1 MRKEKFKDIFEDL
14 HRKITGGDFVAGT
27 QLPSLPLLAEQY
39 ATSRPTI
46 RKALQLLE
54 KEGLVTCRNG
64 IGVTVSDP
72 STRTSASGKKRL
84 EIAADLFPG
93 ENNYFNYM
101 TPILN
106 GLSKASEKLGFSLRL
121 LQRSEI
127 EHWKEAGNLPDGLI
141 LHAFP
146 DKGLSRHIIE
156 AITEHEVPLILFNR
170 TIEHPGVG
178 TLSVDYRQETRRA
191 VSCMIRNG
199 AKRIVLYK
207 NPGSLENAL
216 HLRVL
221 GWRDAYLENDLPVPE
236 ELCIT
241 ASCYEEANH
250 QLSTILKRE
259 RPDMIFIT
267 NGTCFYQ
274 VCITLAS
281 HSLSVPEDIALL
293 CFDDIGALQEEL
305 GIPASYIRMPL
316 ERMSMEAAESII
328 AIKNNPIASLP
339 RKVFHAE
346 LIVKGCRYLLQE

>member
-1 MRKEKFKDIFEDL
+1 M
-14 HRKITGGDFVAGT
+14 KISTKGR
-27 QLPSLPLLAEQY
+27 Y
-39 ATSRPTI
+39 A
-46 RKALQLLE
+46 
-54 KEGLVTCRNG
+54 
-64 IGVTVSDP
+64 
-72 STRTSASGKKRL
+72 L

-93 ENNYFNYM
+93 ESNSFNY
-101 TPILN
+101 TLPILN
-106 GLSKASEKLGFSLRL
+106 GLSRASVKYGFSLRL
-121 LQRSEI
+121 VQRQEI
-127 EHWKEAGNLPDGLI
+127 ENWKDPKDLPDGLI
-141 LHAFP
+141 FHALPERTLP
-146 DKGLSRHIIE
+146 DSLLES
-156 AITEHEVPLILFNR
+156 ITEHGVPLILLNR
-170 TIEHPGVG
+170 QMEFPGVG

-305 GIPASYIRMPL
+305 GIPASYLRMPL

-328 AIKNNPIASLP
+328 AIKNNPSASLP

>member
-14 HRKITGGDFVAGT
+14 YRKITNGELVAGT
-27 QLPSLPLLAEQY
+27 QLPSLPALSEQY

-54 KEGLVTCRNG
+54 KQGLVSCRNG
-64 IGVTVSDP
+64 IGVMVSDP
-72 STRTSASGKKRL
+72 SNRTMTSRKKRI

-106 GLSKASEKLGFSLRL
+106 GLSKASEKLGFHLSL

-127 EHWKEAGNLPDGLI
+127 EHWKEAEELPDGLI
-141 LHAFP
+141 FHALP
-146 DKGLSRHIIE
+146 EQKLSRHLIE
-156 AITEHEVPLILFNR
+156 TITGKNVPLILLNR

-221 GWRDAYLENDLPVPE
+221 GWRDAHQENALPVPE

-241 ASCYEEANH
+241 ASCYEDANH

-281 HSLSVPEDIALL
+281 HNFSVPEDIALL

-316 ERMSMEAAESII
+316 ERMGIEAAESII
-328 AIKNNPIASLP
+328 AMKNNPSATLP
-339 RKVFHAE
+339 RKIFNAE
-346 LIVKGCRYLLQE
+346 LIVKGCRYLLQN

>member
-14 HRKITGGDFVAGT
+14 HRKITGGELVAGS

-72 STRTSASGKKRL
+72 LNRSMASGRKRL

-93 ENNYFNYM
+93 ESNYFNYI

-106 GLSKASEKLGFSLRL
+106 GLSKASEKLGFTLRL

-127 EHWKEAGNLPDGLI
+127 ELWKEPDDLPDGLI
-141 LHAFP
+141 FHALP
-146 DKGLSRHIIE
+146 EQNLSRHLIE
-156 AITEHEVPLILFNR
+156 IATENAVPLILLNR
-170 TIEHPGVG
+170 NMEHPGIG
-178 TLSVDYRQETRRA
+178 TLTVDYRQETRRA

-221 GWRDAYLENDLPVPE
+221 GWRDAYLENALPVPE

-250 QLSTILKRE
+250 HLSAILKRE

-274 VCITLAS
+274 VCITLAG
-281 HSLSVPEDIALL
+281 HNFSVPDDIALL

-316 ERMSMEAAESII
+316 ERMVFEAAESII
-328 AIKNNPIASLP
+328 SIKNNPKAALP
-339 RKVFHAE
+339 RKLFHAE
-346 LIVKGCRYLLQE
+346 LIVKGCRYLLQN